1 MPSDSLSQL
10 QTGAHARATNGG
22 AAVSWQRMT
31 HAVKLIDRDLTLLC
45 VQRLL
50 TIDQPLQ
57 LLLSGNRALRI
68 ASSKPSS
75 RDAAMQQRCSWV
87 VAMAAAWVLV
97 AMQLAA
103 PIAAAPTAAAT
114 GPAVESSYSIVR
126 IGMSHQYFHVPAAD
140 AGHVWFDL
148 LRLAR
153 LPAAS
158 LLPARRARHCGDLR
172 LPPVLPVP
180 AVRRLHSRSRAAT
193 CARTLAAGTLTTRSP
208 GPPAR
213 LSRAAVSSECWQHE
227 LCLLG
232 FRLPSGQA
240 GERHAIDGVGP
251 LAIPSRALDT
261 NNHCLLHSRSRV
273 SRLFIDG
280 ACSTYRNNYQ
290 DWNCSGG
297 PHGIAVHGS
306 NASCDAVLRAS
317 FNVIVHWWTV
327 VRPNAPGQSEGW
339 GIFRKRARDERSLED
354 LAGMRVQC
362 LCWRDFP
369 GHACVGVQTLL
380 LPGAASACPAAGA
393 GRCTR
398 RTAVCRRS
406 GCTNPKCSASGLPM
420 RSTLPC
426 RDDIL

>member
-227 LCLLG
+227 LC
-232 FRLPSGQA
+232 
-240 GERHAIDGVGP
+240 
-251 LAIPSRALDT
+251 
-261 NNHCLLHSRSRV
+261 
-273 SRLFIDG
+273 
-280 ACSTYRNNYQ
+280 AC
-290 DWNCSGG
+290 W
-297 PHGIAVHGS
+297 
-306 NASCDAVLRAS
+306 
-317 FNVIVHWWTV
+317 
-327 VRPNAPGQSEGW
+327 
-339 GIFRKRARDERSLED
+339 
-354 LAGMRVQC
+354 
-362 LCWRDFP
+362 
-369 GHACVGVQTLL
+369 
-380 LPGAASACPAAGA
+380 ASACPVGRQGSGMPLMGSDRLPFHRGRLIPTITASCTLDPGFPACSSMVLAPPTATTIKTGTAAA
-393 GRCTR
+393 AHMASRFTAATR
-398 RTAVCRRS
+398 RA
-406 GCTNPKCSASGLPM
+406 M
-420 RSTLPC
+420 RCCVPASTL
-426 RDDIL
+426 